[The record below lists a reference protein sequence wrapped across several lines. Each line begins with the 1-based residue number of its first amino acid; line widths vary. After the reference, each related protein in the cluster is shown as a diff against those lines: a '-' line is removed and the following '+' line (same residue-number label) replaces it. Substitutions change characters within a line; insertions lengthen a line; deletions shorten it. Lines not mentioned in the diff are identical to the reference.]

1 MRGLLNMTRRKH
13 AIFVFILILFYF
25 DFISAF
31 VSIQLFSPRAN
42 IRFFASRIPTLRNA
56 SPIYVYCSL
65 PNLESLTVSDLRTQL
80 QKFGENPPS
89 KLKKAELISL
99 LAPYVRDNPAAVL
112 PSTVSTSQISGGSLD
127 PADIQAMTVQQ
138 LKDELKAR
146 GLRVGGTKPELTAR
160 LLEALDKK
168 EAPGAPEDAE
178 SVNAVFSITSSGS
191 EASEAES
198 SDSVGAARTDER
210 VGADGGDASD
220 GDGIIDEEETTQVV
234 HPGRASSLSRARM
247 VSFAPGH
254 APPRGSSPARSAGDA
269 SRQAAAAGASLR
281 CAAPAAVSVGCE
293 ARSRGA
299 ARADA
304 SRAGLCAR
312 PRLQGAT
319 AGARRVFLELRR
331 GPAHRGRRER
341 VGESEREREAD
352 RQRGR
357 E

>member
-13 AIFVFILILFYF
+13 AISVLILILFYF

-112 PSTVSTSQISGGSLD
+112 PSTVSTSQISGGSVD

-191 EASEAES
+191 EAKKKKKDLGRLLALS
-198 SDSVGAARTDER
+198 GAVLPRR
-210 VGADGGDASD
+210 
-220 GDGIIDEEETTQVV
+220 
-234 HPGRASSLSRARM
+234 PGEGLSL
-247 VSFAPGH
+247 
-254 APPRGSSPARSAGDA
+254 
-269 SRQAAAAGASLR
+269 
-281 CAAPAAVSVGCE
+281 
-293 ARSRGA
+293 
-299 ARADA
+299 
-304 SRAGLCAR
+304 
-312 PRLQGAT
+312 
-319 AGARRVFLELRR
+319 
-331 GPAHRGRRER
+331 
-341 VGESEREREAD
+341 
-352 RQRGR
+352 
-357 E
+357 